1 MEQIGEIVQQSRQH
15 LQQHQQSPSSLQ
27 RTNRTEL
34 LVQFCEHYSPDYQR
48 EICGNPEEC
57 YFGNYPTLSTLRAEY
72 GKNAAMAFIIP
83 QLQNLATYCGSREKL
98 GEKQYTECA
107 FVISTEFHYLKVSEI
122 MLFCHRFK
130 TGRYGRFYGTVDP
143 LIITESLRTFCTER
157 WNAYERHEQAQREQR
172 ETESRKNAI
181 TYEQYQQM
189 KKEGKI

>member
-1 MEQIGEIVQQSRQH
+1 M
-15 LQQHQQSPSSLQ
+15 Q
-27 RTNRTEL
+27 RTNRNEQ
-34 LVQFCEHYSPDYQR
+34 LVKFCEQYSPDYQR
-48 EICGNPEEC
+48 EICGNTDLC
-57 YFGNYPTLSTLRAEY
+57 YFGEFPTLSTLKLEY
-72 GKNAAMAFIIP
+72 GKNAPVIWTLA
-83 QLQNLATYCGSREKL
+83 QLYNLSEYCGCKGKL
-98 GEKQYTECA
+98 EGKPLEECA
-107 FVISTEFHYLKVSEI
+107 FVISTEFHFLKVSEL
-122 MLFCHRFK
+122 MLFFHRFK